1 MGHCDALSAIEGR
14 IANMRRQPFLKTVI
28 LAATAIVFL
37 PWGVSD
43 LPAQTVRDRLWIWGR
58 PAGMYNQSHFRKTE
72 LRSTIEPVEGA
83 QQMGIPNVI
92 FILADQIKPPYD
104 SYYRPFEKLDRVYW
118 SLVAASG
125 VTSAP
130 VREATFAL
138 AENHKNLAGFIL
150 DDFFHEPT
158 VGSASDSG
166 PAEPFRASLTPAQLR
181 TLHERPVRG
190 GKVPLMAVIYTGQVK
205 PGARAHLAEVD
216 QVSLWTWRPAE
227 LANLETN
234 FAALERLVPG
244 KPIFLGCY
252 MFNFSKN
259 EPLPVSL
266 MQKQVEQGYQWLK
279 AGRIAGIIFL
289 STATVDVGLE
299 AVDWTREWIRAHGNE
314 SLPALPVKPA
324 TP

>member
-1 MGHCDALSAIEGR
+1 
-14 IANMRRQPFLKTVI
+14 MRERPFLKIVI
-28 LAATAIVFL
+28 LAAATIAPF
-37 PWGVSD
+37 PWGVYD
-43 LPAQTVRDRLWIWGR
+43 LAAETVRDRLWIWGR
-58 PAGMYNQSHFRKTE
+58 PAGTYNQTHFRKTD
-72 LRSTIEPVEGA
+72 LRSTIEPVAGA

-92 FILADQIKPPYD
+92 FISSDHIKPPYD

-130 VREATFAL
+130 DREAAFAL

-150 DDFFHEPT
+150 DDFFHEPS
-158 VGSASDSG
+158 VGPASDSG
-166 PAEPFRASLTPAQLR
+166 PTQPFRASLTPAQLR
-181 TLHERPVRG
+181 ALHERPVRG
-190 GKVPLMAVIYTGQVK
+190 GKIPLMAVIYTGQVK
-205 PGARAHLAEVD
+205 PGARTHLAEVD

-227 LANLETN
+227 LDHLETN
-234 FAALERLVPG
+234 FATLERLVPG

-252 MFNFSKN
+252 MFNFSQN

-266 MQKQVEQGYQWLK
+266 MQKQLEQGYQWLK
-279 AGRIAGIIFL
+279 GSRIAGIILL

-299 AVDWTREWIRAHGNE
+299 AVEWTREWIGAHGDE
-314 SLPALPVKPA
+314 SLPASPVKPS